1 MCSTYSLFVQFLERL
16 SLTKNLGELQTPNP
30 TLPSPPGFYES
41 ASHSFIFFA
50 YFSFKL
56 FCFIANY
63 LPNLFSVTEIIYV
76 RSLKIFV
83 AIVKDTNSILVVR
96 FYLSEISTAEEVN
109 SFCSNLFS
117 NLLIFFAFTREV
129 SNTFFLR
136 LEYCWNIQSYC
147 IKVLFLLKKKLRC
160 SFLYT
165 HVYYKIKTWI
175 RHSSLKEIGNSC
187 WPRS

>member
-16 SLTKNLGELQTPNP
+16 SLAKIQGRGNFKPPIPLSQALLVSTGL
-30 TLPSPPGFYES
+30 LPIP
-41 ASHSFIFFA
+41 SFFKFFLPI
-50 YFSFKL
+50 FSFKL

-175 RHSSLKEIGNSC
+175 RHSMLKRN
-187 WPRS
+187 R

>member
-1 MCSTYSLFVQFLERL
+1 MFYLFTICSVPWKIKFG
-16 SLTKNLGELQTPNP
+16 KNLGEGELQTPNP
-30 TLPSPPGFYES
+30 TLPSPPGFYGS
-41 ASHSFIFFA
+41 ASPSFFKFFLPI
-50 YFSFKL
+50 FSFKL

-63 LPNLFSVTEIIYV
+63 LPNLFLITEIIYV

-83 AIVKDTNSILVVR
+83 AIVKDTNSILVVG

-175 RHSSLKEIGNSC
+175 RHSMLKRN
-187 WPRS
+187 R